1 MPNTKHKI
9 PQKDALPEN
18 FTSFDEFDEFW
29 NTHSSAD
36 YEDQMTPIEADIQ
49 LSSEKIYCPIAKDVM
64 LQVRTR
70 AHQQGVSAETLVNLW
85 IQEKV
90 AQPA

>member
-1 MPNTKHKI
+1 MPNIKLKSHTK
-9 PQKDALPEN
+9 DLLPEN

-29 NTHSSAD
+29 DTHSSAD
-36 YEDQMTPIEADIQ
+36 YEDQMTPIGVDIQ
-49 LSSEKIYCPIAKDVM
+49 LSSEKVYCPIAKDVM
-64 LQVRTR
+64 QQVRMR
-70 AHQQGVSAETLVNLW
+70 AHQQGLSAETLVNLW